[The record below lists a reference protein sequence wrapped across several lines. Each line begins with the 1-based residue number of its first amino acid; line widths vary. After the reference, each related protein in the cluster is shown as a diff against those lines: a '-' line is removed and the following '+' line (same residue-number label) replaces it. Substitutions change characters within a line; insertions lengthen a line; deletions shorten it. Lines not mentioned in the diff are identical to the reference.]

1 MKAPSSIVQ
10 SQELA
15 YLEPVINTTT
25 KGFCTAA
32 GFRRTNIGNS
42 VRMLAN
48 RGVIP
53 KWLFQDVKDPHA
65 KQTRKACVDHKTLLM
80 HQSRIMDFWEEL
92 GRSKAWIWNALWTM
106 ELSAMYY
113 KYCTLKGIEHPQVAA
128 YLSNIHNSKP
138 MRNMARKELRSV
150 PTYQLNLSLL

>member
-1 MKAPSSIVQ
+1 
-10 SQELA
+10 
-15 YLEPVINTTT
+15 
-25 KGFCTAA
+25 
-32 GFRRTNIGNS
+32 
-42 VRMLAN
+42 
-48 RGVIP
+48 
-53 KWLFQDVKDPHA
+53 
-65 KQTRKACVDHKTLLM
+65 
-80 HQSRIMDFWEEL
+80 MDFWEEL

-150 PTYQLNLSLL
+150 PTYQLSLSLL